1 MQSALASTD
10 SNQQNPAQS
19 SELHPSRVRLESLTK
34 RYGSTIAVDAIDL
47 EIPAAS
53 YCCLLG
59 PSGCGKTTTLRMIAG
74 HEDVTSGKVIIGD
87 QTVNT
92 LPPANRAT
100 AMMFQSYALFPHLDC
115 LSNVAFGL
123 RMRGE
128 EKASR
133 ERQALEMLKLVHMD
147 EYANRLPQQL
157 SGGQQQRVAL
167 ARALV
172 THPRVLLLDEPLSAL
187 DPYLRVRMRT
197 ELRRLQRELGI
208 TFVHVTHS
216 QQEAMALSDFV
227 VVMEQGR
234 IEQTGS
240 AQDIFRQ
247 PATRFVAQFIGGH
260 NIIDG
265 KVARHDADR
274 AVVENSAG
282 GRFIVPSSSNYSA
295 GDPVTLSVRNDR
307 INVREQSGSDADS
320 QLPATVSA
328 IEYQGAWIKIDLEV
342 ADCEEFSIVQD
353 EAVFFANPLEVGQAV
368 TATWGTDH
376 VHLLKSDN

>member
-1 MQSALASTD
+1 MSEEADQ
-10 SNQQNPAQS
+10 PAI
-19 SELHPSRVRLESLTK
+19 EIRDVVK
-34 RYGSTIAVDAIDL
+34 RYGSFTAIKRATFDISDN
-47 EIPAAS
+47 EFFT
-53 YCCLLG
+53 LLG

-74 HEDVTSGKVIIGD
+74 HEHVTSGNVIIGD
-87 QTVNT
+87 QTVNA
-92 LPPANRAT
+92 LPPASRAT

-128 EKASR
+128 DKTSR
-133 ERQALEMLKLVHMD
+133 ERQALQMLKLVHMD
-147 EYANRLPQQL
+147 EYSNRLPQQL

-227 VVMEQGR
+227 VVMENGR

-265 KVARHDADR
+265 TVTGHDQHG
-274 AVVENSAG
+274 AVVENASG
-282 GRFIVPSSSNYSA
+282 GRFVVPASRDVA
-295 GDPVTLSVRNDR
+295 VGERVTFSLRNDR
-307 INVREQSGSDADS
+307 ISIVEQGASHGPS
-320 QLPATVSA
+320 QLPAIVSA
-328 IEYQGAWIKIDLEV
+328 IEYQGAWIKIDLDV
-342 ADCEEFSIVQD
+342 TDCEEFSIVQD
-353 EAVFFANPLEVGQAV
+353 EAEFFKSPLEVGQQV
-368 TATWGTDH
+368 TASWDSDH
-376 VHLLKSDN
+376 VHSLKRD